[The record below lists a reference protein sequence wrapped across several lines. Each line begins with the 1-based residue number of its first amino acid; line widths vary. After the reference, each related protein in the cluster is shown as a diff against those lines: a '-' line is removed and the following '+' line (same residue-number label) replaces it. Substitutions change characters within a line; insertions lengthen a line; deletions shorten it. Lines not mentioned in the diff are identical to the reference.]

1 MCNPVAI
8 GLAVAQGGM
17 TYIGQ
22 QQAART
28 QEKVQRRATEAEQKR
43 YLQEVSATRL
53 RERQEQIAAAQ
64 KIQQS
69 ATKAREARATARVSA
84 GEAGV
89 AGLSVDSLINDL
101 SRQEAEFNFSV
112 AQQLAFSGQNRA
124 LGLTD
129 SQMRSRMNLLSIN
142 KPIEQP
148 NLLGSVLSGVSTG
161 LSAYAGMD
169 AAGLNSGAKYSTK
182 PPGGYKLESAKP
194 TPSMTFT
201 LPE

>member
-69 ATKAREARATARVSA
+69 ATKSREARATARVSA

-148 NLLGSVLSGVSTG
+148 NLVGALLDGATTG
-161 LSAYAGMD
+161 MAAYSFAD
-169 AAGLNSGAKYSTK
+169 AAGIGAPKYSTK
-182 PPGGYKLESAKP
+182 PPGGYKLESTK
-194 TPSMTFT
+194 MQFT